1 MNNYICKTKEGQ
13 MIEDL
18 RSKAELNAEK
28 AENLRTFSGLKLL
41 HIKRQVEKLLSHIG
55 DYGFFIEY
63 TKHDISH
70 IEEMLKI
77 VEWLIPEQTQ
87 EIMTPAEW
95 MMLVLSIYFHDMGML
110 ITKDEFD
117 NREESDF
124 STYKKDVYNF
134 KYGRDYLQKA
144 QSLGEKEDIFLYQE
158 YVRKNHAKRIRMWI
172 SGEFGGNA
180 ALVEEIQKLLSP
192 LDDLFRQDLAMVCES
207 HHLNNL
213 RDYSVY
219 DTNKCYES
227 ADEAKVNL
235 QYVAVILRTADL
247 FHITMDRTPVIE
259 YNAFCPTDPISIL
272 EWQKQKAIRAIKPM
286 EMRDDDGNVD
296 KSRQSDKISITAY
309 FETAN
314 QAEAFFALMDYLRYV
329 KQELK
334 YCYEIVQDAAKR
346 EGTSNYLF
354 PWKDID
360 DSKIFTKKFKKNL
373 LSFELDQ
380 NSILQLLVG
389 HTLYND
395 SSVVL
400 RELVQ
405 NGLDAIK
412 LQNEIEK
419 NEKKEITKGKII
431 VRWDST
437 GRVLTFEDNGTGM
450 TEDDIE
456 NYLLKVGTSKYSSP
470 NFKEKYPDFVSISRF
485 GIGILTCFLVA
496 NDIEIMTCSSENR
509 EANRIVFRN
518 VDGRY
523 LLKNLEKQE
532 LPKHITEHG
541 TVIKLHLRDNADMQN
556 IEHDIK
562 KWIVFPYCEVV
573 LIKDQGIPMRIGY
586 SSPKAALEEFI
597 SREVLGKSDD
607 IIIKQEEIEGITI
620 AYAMRYKEY
629 FQEYSLVTYRRNYI
643 IEQERMPI
651 PIGVCFEGVRVSSNT
666 PGYCDDTFLAIMN
679 SRNSNFVKTDVV
691 RSSVEDNEGKDKLL
705 RIIYG
710 VYRNYIEEQIETFKK
725 KGRSMSWIAFETKF
739 LIRQLVG
746 AQNGRTRE
754 VRIEREEL
762 MSEVFGDINAILF
775 ENGNERELV
784 SANVLQNCKIIN
796 MSESNMID
804 AAEHLLKEAKSS
816 ISLSGLVNTI
826 TNERTMKG
834 ENLLCDYEPNS
845 LLHTIA
851 LKRKHIEKVILN
863 KEERK
868 IDLSFEEGAEKWIKV
883 ALFNDK
889 SYDDYESAYIPT
901 EGENVQG
908 IEREL
913 GVNTRLGV
921 FLNSNHEVTK
931 YICEKMSMF
940 DCKNSNVDM
949 YAFRLFVSLVV
960 TKQNIYIP
968 RDVGSDSF
976 EKHFQK
982 RIEHEILDRVSE
994 DIKEVFWEKIDRNEL
1009 IGLLKNHKI
1018 VVYDLKDW
1026 LR

>member
-1 MNNYICKTKEGQ
+1 
-13 MIEDL
+13 MIEQL
-18 RSKAELNAEK
+18 RSNAELNAEK

-41 HIKRQVEKLLSHIG
+41 HIKKQVEKLLSHIG

-77 VEWLIPEQTQ
+77 VEWLIPGQTQ
-87 EIMTPAEW
+87 DVMTPAEW

-117 NREESDF
+117 NRGASDF
-124 STYKKDVYNF
+124 SDYKKDVYNL
-134 KYGRDYLQKA
+134 KYGRDYLQKT
-144 QSLGEKEDIFLYQE
+144 QSLGEKEDVFLYQE

-172 SGEFGGNA
+172 SGEPEGNA
-180 ALVEEIQKLLSP
+180 ELVGEIQKLLSP
-192 LDDLFRQDLAMVCES
+192 LDDLFRQDLAMICES

-219 DTNKCYES
+219 DTNRCYES
-227 ADEAKVNL
+227 ADESKVNL
-235 QYVAVILRTADL
+235 QYVAVMLRTADL
-247 FHITMDRTPVIE
+247 LHITMDRTPVIE

-272 EWQKQKAIRAIKPM
+272 EWQKQKAVRAVRPM

-296 KSRQSDKISITAY
+296 KDRQSDKISITAH
-309 FETAN
+309 FETVN

-346 EGTSNYLF
+346 EGTSDYVF

-360 DSKIFTKKFKKNL
+360 DSKIFTKKFSKKL
-373 LSFELDQ
+373 LSFELAQ
-380 NSILQLLVG
+380 NNILQLLVG
-389 HTLYND
+389 NTLYND

-412 LQNEIEK
+412 LQNEIERDD
-419 NEKKEITKGKII
+419 KKELTQGKII
-431 VRWDST
+431 VNWDSSK
-437 GRVLTFEDNGTGM
+437 RILTFEDNGTGM
-450 TEDDIE
+450 TIDDIE
-456 NYLLKVGTSKYSSP
+456 NYLLKVGRSKYSSS

-496 NDIEIMTCSSENR
+496 NDIEIMTCSSENS
-509 EANRIVFRN
+509 ESNRIVFRN

-523 LLKNLEKQE
+523 LLKSLEKQE
-532 LPKHITEHG
+532 LPKHIAEHG

-556 IEHDIK
+556 IEHNIK

-573 LIKDQGIPMRIGY
+573 LIKDNEIPIKIGY
-586 SSPKAALEEFI
+586 SSPKAALEEYI
-597 SREVLGKSDD
+597 SHEVLGKSDD

-620 AYAMRYKEY
+620 AYVMKYKEY
-629 FQEYSLVTYRRNYI
+629 FQEYSLVSYSRRNYMA
-643 IEQERMPI
+643 EEEHMPI
-651 PIGVCFEGVRVSSNT
+651 PIGVCFEGIRVSSNT
-666 PGYCDDTFLAIMN
+666 PGYCGDAFLAIMN
-679 SRNSNFVKTDVV
+679 SCGSNFVKTDVV
-691 RSSVEDNEGKDKLL
+691 RSSIEDNEGKDKLL

-710 VYRNYIEEQIETFKK
+710 VYKKYVEEQIETFKK
-725 KGRSMSWIAFETKF
+725 KGRSMSWIAYETKF
-739 LIRQLVG
+739 LIRQMVG
-746 AQNGRTRE
+746 LQNGRMRE
-754 VRIEREEL
+754 VRIEKEEL
-762 MSEVFGDINAILF
+762 MSEVFGGINAILF
-775 ENGNERELV
+775 ENENERKLV
-784 SANVLQNCKIIN
+784 SANTLQKCKTIN

-826 TNERTMKG
+826 TNEQTIKG

-851 LKRKHIEKVILN
+851 LKRKHIKKVVLN
-863 KEERK
+863 KDERK
-868 IDLSFEEGAEKWIKV
+868 IDLSFEEGEERWIKV
-883 ALFNDK
+883 ALIKDK
-889 SYDDYESAYIPT
+889 SYDDYEYAFIPIN
-901 EGENVQG
+901 GEKVQG
-908 IEREL
+908 IGIEL
-913 GVNTRLGV
+913 GVKTRLGV

-931 YICEKMSMF
+931 YLCEKISMF
-940 DCKNSNVDM
+940 DYKNSNIDM

-960 TKQNIYIP
+960 NKQNTYIS
-968 RDVGSDSF
+968 RDISLDYF
-976 EKHFQK
+976 EKYFQN

-1009 IGLLKNHKI
+1009 IALLKNQKI